1 MVFTTVSL
9 NGSKEF
15 TAWEWTARGV
25 VKKEM
30 EGVPYKVGEG
40 FEAVGVSLVWW
51 QGEKIGKLVEYSKS
65 L

>member
-15 TAWEWTARGV
+15 TAWEWTAKGV
-25 VKKEM
+25 VGKEI

-40 FEAVGVSLVWW
+40 FEAVGASLFWW
-51 QGEKIGKLVEYSKS
+51 QGETIGKLVEYSKF